1 MSNNT
6 DAIILWGR
14 EFRRNK
20 NGIDEDQVV
29 AFVNGVTAERD
40 LLKKYQEH
48 LIALTKLAEK
58 AVEKAD
64 EIAREARKDALD
76 QANAEAETIIT
87 RAQEQGRQIIEEKK
101 AEAIIQAS
109 SAAEAIKADARRQ
122 NDLILSEATKRIRTE
137 FKEIADSFYRNLGAQ
152 LECLKQKLDGPDEG
166 FGHELALI
174 AEPAAEPP
182 PENNR
187 IESETARPVETAAE
201 PIPEWEIQVLSP
213 LDIMQTLQ
221 ILTTLDELPE
231 VRCTELIPQIDQA
244 LLTVYLKRPLLLVD
258 VLRAMPQVGEVRE
271 EATNGNGNGH
281 GKKAHRLT
289 LTLAG
294 KVAAQPGDHS

>member
-14 EFRRNK
+14 EFKRNK
-20 NGIDEDQVV
+20 NGLDEDQVV
-29 AFVNGVTAERD
+29 DFVNVVTAERD

-48 LIALTKLAEK
+48 LISLTKLAERT
-58 AVEKAD
+58 VEKAD
-64 EIAREARKDALD
+64 EIARQARKDALD
-76 QANAEAETIIT
+76 QANAEADVLIA

-109 SAAEAIKADARRQ
+109 SAVDEVKAELKKQ
-122 NDLILSEATKRIRTE
+122 NDLILNEEKRRVRTE
-137 FKEIADSFYRNLGAQ
+137 FKEMTESFYRNLGIQ
-152 LECLKQKLDGPDEG
+152 LECLKQKLDGPDKG
-166 FGHELALI
+166 LGQELVLI
-174 AEPAAEPP
+174 AEPAAAPP
-182 PENNR
+182 PENIK
-187 IESETARPVETAAE
+187 IESIPDGPVETAMG
-201 PIPEWEIQVLSP
+201 PIPEWEIQVIPP

-221 ILTTLDELPE
+221 ILTSLDELPE
-231 VRCTELIPQIDQA
+231 VRCTELIPQVDQA
-244 LLTVYLKRPLLLVD
+244 LLTVFLKKPLHLVD

-289 LTLAG
+289 LALAV
-294 KVAAQPGDHS
+294 KVAAQPGDRS